1 MTAPADGL
9 RPRDIAA
16 AFAVVFLWGFNFI
29 AIKEGVTEFPPIFA
43 SAMRFAL
50 VTTVLVPFIRFPRGR
65 LKEIL
70 LLSLLLGGLHF
81 SLLFIGISGTGVA
94 IAAIVLQLGVPFS
107 ALFAWVLLGDT
118 FGWRRTVGTII
129 AFAGIVIMVGAPE
142 QRSSYLHIA
151 LLLAAAA
158 AWGLSNPLVKR
169 LDGVNPFAVTAW
181 MAFFAWP
188 QLLIVSLIGE
198 RGQWASLSSADWFGY
213 GGIVYAAIGSSVLGY
228 GLWYYLIG
236 KHGVSKVIAF
246 NLLPPLVAAFL
257 GVTLLGERLT
267 ASMIAGGVLVLLG
280 VAVVQ
285 LRWRKAWLART

>member
-1 MTAPADGL
+1 MTAPAEGL
-9 RPRDIAA
+9 GPRDVATA
-16 AFAVVFLWGFNFI
+16 MAVVFLWGFNFV

-43 SAMRFAL
+43 SALRFAL
-50 VTTVLVPFIRFPRGR
+50 VTVLLVPFIRFPKGR

-70 LLSLLLGGLHF
+70 LLSLVLGGLHF

-94 IAAIVLQLGVPFS
+94 LAAIILQLGVPFS

-118 FGWRRTVGTII
+118 FGWRRTVGTVV
-129 AFAGIVIMVGAPE
+129 AFAGIVVMVGAPE
-142 QRSSYLHIA
+142 QRTSYLHVA
-151 LLLAAAA
+151 LLIAAAA
-158 AWGLSNPLVKR
+158 AWGLSNSLVKR

-188 QLLIVSLIGE
+188 QLLFVSLIGE
-198 RGQWASLSSADWFGY
+198 QGQWAALTAADWNGY
-213 GGIVYAAIGSSVLGY
+213 GGIAYAAVGSSVLAY
-228 GLWYYLIG
+228 GLWYYLLG

-246 NLLPPLVAAFL
+246 NLLPPLVAAGL